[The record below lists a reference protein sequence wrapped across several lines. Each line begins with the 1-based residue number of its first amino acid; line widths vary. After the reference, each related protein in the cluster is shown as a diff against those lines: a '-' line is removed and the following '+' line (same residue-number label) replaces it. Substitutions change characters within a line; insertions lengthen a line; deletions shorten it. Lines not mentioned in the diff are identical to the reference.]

1 MRKFI
6 LNKIPVDDYDLKK
19 ITEKVLAGESKF
31 QFFLNVHKIVMMSGN
46 KNPFEEIDV
55 NKSLFSVDGIWIQWL
70 SNYFNIFPKQRFGG
84 VDVILNFAKLSQENN
99 FTIYFHG
106 STEKILKLMITNLKK
121 KYPKVKICGY
131 SHGFYNNDKKIID
144 EVVDLK
150 PDFLFLALPSPKKE
164 LFGYKIFK
172 KCNSLKYA
180 AGVGGAYDIIAGIS
194 PRAPNFIQKIG
205 IEWLYRICLSPRRL
219 FVRYFSDGIMFISI
233 LIKYFLKR
241 I

>member
-1 MRKFI
+1 M
-6 LNKIPVDDYDLKK
+6 
-19 ITEKVLAGESKF
+19 
-31 QFFLNVHKIVMMSGN
+31 
-46 KNPFEEIDV
+46 
-55 NKSLFSVDGIWIQWL
+55 
-70 SNYFNIFPKQRFGG
+70 
-84 VDVILNFAKLSQENN
+84 
-99 FTIYFHG
+99 
-106 STEKILKLMITNLKK
+106 
-121 KYPKVKICGY
+121 
-131 SHGFYNNDKKIID
+131 
-144 EVVDLK
+144 
-150 PDFLFLALPSPKKE
+150 FLALPSPKKE

-180 AGVGGAYDIIAGIS
+180 AGVGGAYDVIAGIS